1 MKYTSRG
8 LRRRRDTDKW
18 EVILSHKDP
27 MTGETVTTYHTIE
40 AKTEKQAL
48 KKRNDL
54 ILELER
60 SGRAI
65 ASDMTV
71 RDFMEHFM
79 AIKEASA
86 TVEASTLRSYHS
98 EARKINRYLGDVRLC
113 ELSIPIINQWMADMV
128 NEGYAPKTAIKPFR
142 LLKQALKYAVGAE
155 VLARNPCDYCKPP
168 KRAKTPINALDQEE
182 RTRMLRLA
190 REAQPQMLGYIIEVA
205 LTTGLRRGE
214 VCALRAS
221 DLLEERALVVRRSLG
236 NGQGGYYEKAP
247 KTESSV
253 RTLPLSTRTWSGL
266 NALKKDMLRTL
277 AEFGA
282 TEADPYLFG
291 TWEADSRPYNPTKL
305 GKEFSAFCKMNGF
318 DCTFHDLRHTFA
330 TMMIGQGTDIRTV
343 ADWLGHEKPSV
354 TLDIYADVAPE
365 AKRDSLKK
373 MKACFDLDMDGL
385 FGEPEAD
392 PHALPASGVR
402 GLTFTVEQLELMLAE
417 ARRRE
422 KGVARSWV

>member
-1 MKYTSRG
+1 MRYASRG

-27 MTGETVTTYHTIE
+27 VTGKSVTTYHTIE
-40 AKTEKQAL
+40 AKNERQAQ
-48 KKRNDL
+48 KKRNEL
-54 ILELER
+54 IIELER
-60 SGRAI
+60 KGSSIGTN
-65 ASDMTV
+65 MTV
-71 RDFMEHFM
+71 RDFMAHFM
-79 AIKEASA
+79 TMKEASG
-86 TVEASTLRSYHS
+86 TIEASTLRSYYS
-98 EARKINRYLGDVRLC
+98 EARKIDRYLGDVKLC
-113 ELSIPIINQWMADMV
+113 ELSIPIINQWMASMV
-128 NEGYAPKTAIKPFR
+128 DEGYAPKTAIKPFR
-142 LLKQALKYAVGAE
+142 LLKQALKYAVAAE
-155 VLARNPCDYCKPP
+155 VIARNPCDYCKPP

-190 REAQPQMLGYIIEVA
+190 REAQPQLLGYIIEVA

-214 VCALRAS
+214 ICALHAS
-221 DLLEERALVVRRSLG
+221 DLLDDKTLMVRRSLG
-236 NGQGGYYEKAP
+236 NGQGGYYEKEP

-253 RTLPLSTRTWSGL
+253 RALPLSTRTWSGL
-266 NALKKDMLRTL
+266 SALKKDMLRTL
-277 AEFGA
+277 AEFGVSD
-282 TEADPYLFG
+282 ADPYLFG
-291 TWEADSRPYNPTKL
+291 TWDVDSRPYNPTKL

-365 AKRDSLKK
+365 AKRDSVAK
-373 MKACFDLDMDGL
+373 MKACFDLDMDGV
-385 FGEPEAD
+385 FGEPELD

-422 KGVARSWV
+422 KAIAQS